1 MAYDG
6 KVMRLALQR
15 FEEDRQ
21 RRQAQYQERRER
33 IFARQP
39 RLREIDGELRS
50 TMSRIITSALR
61 HGTDPRS
68 AVAVL
73 RDENLSLQAEKR
85 ELLQK
90 MGLPEDALEET
101 PACALCGD
109 TGYRNGRVCR
119 CLRGYYAREQ
129 QKELS
134 RMLDLGHQSFDTF
147 STDWY
152 PDRYDPNIGITV
164 RQHMEMIYDICADFA
179 HQFGKRPANLL
190 LFGAPGLGKTHLSAA
205 IAREVS
211 EKGHSVVYDTAGHI
225 FAQFEQQKFTR
236 EEEADDHVERVLNC
250 DLLILDDL
258 GSEMTTSF
266 VQSALYQ
273 IVNTRQMERRS
284 TIIST
289 NLTPGELARRYT
301 PQIASRIEGEYTLL
315 PFAGE
320 DIRKLKRNVPGEL
333 NRHGK
338 GPGQWPGPFECCF
351 RMVRTG
357 EFPHHGGAAGAE
369 GGVIRVGAHS
379 GAVHPAPL
387 ALVASGLADFHGEAG
402 EVGTLAHS
410 GGGIG
415 LRTGD
420 LAVGDDEELCQV
432 QAHHLHQGGRR
443 RVVPS
448 VEGHVGLQGLADFL
462 LGPGGLQ
469 HGVHVVAQLFHGGP
483 LLHGGLI
490 QGVVG
495 EGLVHVVEHHV
506 PTIVAAAVGH
516 REPDL
521 IAGEAQDG
529 GHQLGHGVQNQEQ
542 GGLGAAALGAVLFP
556 RSTDGP

>member
-152 PDRYDPNIGITV
+152 PDRYDPNIGVTV
-164 RQHMEMIYDICADFA
+164 REHMETVYDICGDFA

-211 EKGHSVVYDTAGHI
+211 EKGFSVVYDTAGNI
-225 FAQFEQQKFTR
+225 FAQFDTRKFQRDSDDGREARDETR
-236 EEEADDHVERVLNC
+236 RYLNC

-258 GSEMTTSF
+258 GSELTTQF
-266 VQSALYQ
+266 TQSVLYEL
-273 IVNTRQMERRS
+273 INTRLVAGRHTVISSNLSME
-284 TIIST
+284 
-289 NLTPGELARRYT
+289 EAARRYS
-301 PQIASRIEGEYTLL
+301 PQIASRLEGEYHVLH
-315 PFAGE
+315 FFGE
-320 DIRKLKRNVPGEL
+320 DIRLLKK
-333 NRHGK
+333 NR
-338 GPGQWPGPFECCF
+338 
-351 RMVRTG
+351 
-357 EFPHHGGAAGAE
+357 
-369 GGVIRVGAHS
+369 
-379 GAVHPAPL
+379 L
-387 ALVASGLADFHGEAG
+387 
-402 EVGTLAHS
+402 
-410 GGGIG
+410 
-415 LRTGD
+415 
-420 LAVGDDEELCQV
+420 
-432 QAHHLHQGGRR
+432 
-443 RVVPS
+443 
-448 VEGHVGLQGLADFL
+448 
-462 LGPGGLQ
+462 
-469 HGVHVVAQLFHGGP
+469 
-483 LLHGGLI
+483 
-490 QGVVG
+490 
-495 EGLVHVVEHHV
+495 
-506 PTIVAAAVGH
+506 
-516 REPDL
+516 
-521 IAGEAQDG
+521 
-529 GHQLGHGVQNQEQ
+529 
-542 GGLGAAALGAVLFP
+542 
-556 RSTDGP
+556 

>member
-147 STDWY
+147 SLDWY
-152 PDRYDPNIGITV
+152 SDRVEPGNSKSA
-164 RQHMEMIYDICADFA
+164 RSHMEMVYNSCAEFA
-179 HQFGKRPANLL
+179 HQFGRRPGNLL
-190 LFGAPGLGKTHLSAA
+190 LFGNPGLGKTHLSAA

-211 EKGHSVVYDTAGHI
+211 AAGWSVVYDTAGHV
-225 FAQFEQQKFTR
+225 FSLFEDQKFGR
-236 EEEADDHVERVLNC
+236 EEDAADVERVLKC

-258 GSEMTTSF
+258 GTELTTAF

-273 IVNTRQMERRS
+273 IVNTRLLERRS
-284 TIIST
+284 TILST
-289 NLTPGELARRYT
+289 NLMPDDIARRYS
-301 PQIASRIEGEYTLL
+301 PQTASRIEGEYQLL
-315 PFAGE
+315 PFVGE
-320 DIRKLKRNVPGEL
+320 DVRKLKK
-333 NRHGK
+333 NR
-338 GPGQWPGPFECCF
+338 C
-351 RMVRTG
+351 
-357 EFPHHGGAAGAE
+357 
-369 GGVIRVGAHS
+369 
-379 GAVHPAPL
+379 
-387 ALVASGLADFHGEAG
+387 
-402 EVGTLAHS
+402 
-410 GGGIG
+410 
-415 LRTGD
+415 
-420 LAVGDDEELCQV
+420 
-432 QAHHLHQGGRR
+432 
-443 RVVPS
+443 
-448 VEGHVGLQGLADFL
+448 
-462 LGPGGLQ
+462 
-469 HGVHVVAQLFHGGP
+469 
-483 LLHGGLI
+483 
-490 QGVVG
+490 
-495 EGLVHVVEHHV
+495 
-506 PTIVAAAVGH
+506 
-516 REPDL
+516 
-521 IAGEAQDG
+521 
-529 GHQLGHGVQNQEQ
+529 
-542 GGLGAAALGAVLFP
+542 
-556 RSTDGP
+556 

>member
-190 LFGAPGLGKTHLSAA
+190 LFGAPGLGKT
-205 IAREVS
+205 
-211 EKGHSVVYDTAGHI
+211 
-225 FAQFEQQKFTR
+225 
-236 EEEADDHVERVLNC
+236 
-250 DLLILDDL
+250 
-258 GSEMTTSF
+258 TSPPP
-266 VQSALYQ
+266 LPG
-273 IVNTRQMERRS
+273 RS
-284 TIIST
+284 
-289 NLTPGELARRYT
+289 ARRGIRWFMT
-301 PQIASRIEGEYTLL
+301 PRATSLHNSSSRSSPG
-315 PFAGE
+315 
-320 DIRKLKRNVPGEL
+320 KRRPTTT
-333 NRHGK
+333 
-338 GPGQWPGPFECCF
+338 W
-351 RMVRTG
+351 
-357 EFPHHGGAAGAE
+357 
-369 GGVIRVGAHS
+369 S
-379 GAVHPAPL
+379 G
-387 ALVASGLADFHGEAG
+387 
-402 EVGTLAHS
+402 
-410 GGGIG
+410 
-415 LRTGD
+415 
-420 LAVGDDEELCQV
+420 C
-432 QAHHLHQGGRR
+432 
-443 RVVPS
+443 
-448 VEGHVGLQGLADFL
+448 
-462 LGPGGLQ
+462 
-469 HGVHVVAQLFHGGP
+469 
-483 LLHGGLI
+483 
-490 QGVVG
+490 
-495 EGLVHVVEHHV
+495 
-506 PTIVAAAVGH
+506 
-516 REPDL
+516 
-521 IAGEAQDG
+521 
-529 GHQLGHGVQNQEQ
+529 
-542 GGLGAAALGAVLFP
+542 
-556 RSTDGP
+556 

>member
-211 EKGHSVVYDTAGHI
+211 GKGFSVVYDTAGHV
-225 FAQFEQQKFTR
+225 FERFEAQKFGR
-236 EEEADDHVERVLNC
+236 DEADRDVERVMGC

-258 GSEMTTSF
+258 GTEMLTAF

-273 IVNTRQMERRS
+273 IINGRLLEKKS

-289 NLTPGELARRYT
+289 NLMPEALGQRYSE
-301 PQIASRIEGEYTLL
+301 QIASRVEGEYQLL
-315 PFAGE
+315 PFVGE
-320 DIRKLKRNVPGEL
+320 DIRTLKKKR
-333 NRHGK
+333 
-338 GPGQWPGPFECCF
+338 
-351 RMVRTG
+351 
-357 EFPHHGGAAGAE
+357 
-369 GGVIRVGAHS
+369 
-379 GAVHPAPL
+379 
-387 ALVASGLADFHGEAG
+387 GL
-402 EVGTLAHS
+402 
-410 GGGIG
+410 
-415 LRTGD
+415 
-420 LAVGDDEELCQV
+420 
-432 QAHHLHQGGRR
+432 
-443 RVVPS
+443 
-448 VEGHVGLQGLADFL
+448 
-462 LGPGGLQ
+462 
-469 HGVHVVAQLFHGGP
+469 
-483 LLHGGLI
+483 
-490 QGVVG
+490 
-495 EGLVHVVEHHV
+495 
-506 PTIVAAAVGH
+506 
-516 REPDL
+516 
-521 IAGEAQDG
+521 
-529 GHQLGHGVQNQEQ
+529 
-542 GGLGAAALGAVLFP
+542 
-556 RSTDGP
+556 